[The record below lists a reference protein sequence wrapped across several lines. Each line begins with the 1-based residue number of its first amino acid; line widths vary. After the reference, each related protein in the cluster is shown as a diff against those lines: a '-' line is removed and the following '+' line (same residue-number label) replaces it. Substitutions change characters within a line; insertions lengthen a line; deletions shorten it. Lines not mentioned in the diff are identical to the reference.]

1 MDKPKLE
8 NAVSGQFAKQPLKSS
23 YDVVIIGG
31 AMLGSSVAWFLSQN
45 SDFNGTVLVIEK
57 DASYSMCST
66 AHTNSC
72 MRQQFST
79 ELNIRISQF
88 GANLVRNFRSY
99 MGDDPD
105 IPDLHFQPFGYMYL
119 ADNEAFADT
128 LRASQKIQQACG
140 AGTKIMTPDA
150 ISEAYPFYNLDD
162 IILGSHNL
170 VDEGYFD
177 GHSLFDWW
185 KRKARKNGVEYIENE
200 VVNIDV
206 ADDKVTR
213 VMLSSGEQI
222 NAGYIVNASGP
233 RAVLTARMA
242 GLDVPVEPR
251 RRYSFVFDAETSLD
265 RDLPLTIDPSGVHMR
280 SDGIYYMAGCPPEN
294 DVDVDYDDFEM
305 DHAIWLDKAWPAI
318 ATRVPAFEAIKL
330 INSWVGH
337 YAYNKLDQNAIVG
350 AHPERTNFM
359 FINGFSGHGLQQSPA
374 MGRAMSELLTY
385 GEYRSLDLSPLG
397 YERVMRNEPLLEKA
411 VI

>member
-1 MDKPKLE
+1 MGDTKLG
-8 NAVSGQFAKQPLKSS
+8 NIGSAQFSKQPLKTS
-23 YDVVIIGG
+23 YDVIIIGG
-31 AMLGSSVAWFLSQN
+31 AMMGSSVAWFLSQN
-45 SDFNGTVLVIEK
+45 SDFNGSVLVIEK

-72 MRQQFST
+72 IRQQFST
-79 ELNIRISQF
+79 ELNIRISQY
-88 GANLVRNFRSY
+88 GADFVRNFQSY

-105 IPDLHFQPFGYMYL
+105 IPALPFQTFGYMYL
-119 ADNEAFADT
+119 ADNEAFADI
-128 LRASQKIQQACG
+128 LRSSQKIQQACG
-140 AGTKIMTPDA
+140 AATKIMTPDA
-150 ISEAYPFYNLDD
+150 IHDAYPFYNLDD
-162 IILGSHNL
+162 IVLGSHNL

-200 VVNIDV
+200 VVAIDV
-206 ADDKVTR
+206 AGDKVTH
-213 VMLSSGEQI
+213 VELGTGEQI
-222 NAGYIVNASGP
+222 SAGYIVNASGP

-242 GLDVPVEPR
+242 GLDLPVEPR
-251 RRYSFVFDAETSLD
+251 RRYSFVFDAETRLD

-280 SDGIYYMAGCPPEN
+280 SDGIYYLAGCPPEN

-305 DHAIWLDKAWPAI
+305 DHDIWLDKAWPAI

-337 YAYNKLDQNAIVG
+337 YAYNKLDQNAIIG

-359 FINGFSGHGLQQSPA
+359 FVNGFSGHGLQQSPA
-374 MGRAMSELLTY
+374 MGRGMSELITY
-385 GEYRSLDLSPLG
+385 GEYRALDLSPLG
-397 YERVMRNEPLLEKA
+397 YERVMLNEPLLEKA